1 MEKKTNILNM
11 TEGNPARL
19 LLWFA
24 FPMLLGNLFQQFYNL
39 VDCIVV
45 GRYVGANALAAVGA
59 TGSINF
65 LIISISN
72 GIGSGIGIVA
82 AQYFGAGQPVQVRRT
97 IANSVYVVGMV
108 GVVMS
113 VLGFALAD
121 PLLHLLDTPSE
132 YVEDSVRYMRITC
145 GLSLATVAYNTV
157 SALLRALGDSKTP
170 LKFLVVASC
179 VNIVLDLAF
188 VLYFHMEV
196 AGVAYATV
204 VAQLT
209 AAVGSMIYA
218 LFRNPYF
225 RVSRQERHVNWDI
238 IRRSFSIGTPI
249 AFMSSMI
256 ALSCIALQ
264 WVVNGFGPVVGAAN
278 TALGKI
284 EQLVQQPFASLCTAL
299 STFTGQNL
307 GAGRFDRIRQG
318 FWVGLKAVLAFAVVM
333 FFVPQL
339 FGSQIIS
346 IFVKEPEVIALGAK
360 ALRITSCFYFML
372 GMIYITRGVL
382 NGIGDNAFAM
392 MNGVTELTCRVGI
405 AKPVTMI
412 PAVGKWGI
420 WITTGLTWFI
430 TGAVNV
436 LRYRQKIGGKGARKK
451 AD

>member
-1 MEKKTNILNM
+1 MAKKTNILNM

-59 TGSINF
+59 TGSVNF

-82 AQYFGAGQPVQVRRT
+82 AQYFGAGHPVQVRKT

-108 GVVMS
+108 GAVMS
-113 VLGFALAD
+113 LLGFLLAD
-121 PLLHLLDTPSE
+121 PLLHLLDTPAE
-132 YVEDSVRYMRITC
+132 YVADSVTYMRITC

-179 VNIVLDLAF
+179 VNIVLDLLF

-204 VAQLT
+204 LAQLS
-209 AAVGSMIYA
+209 AAAGSLLYA
-218 LFRNPYF
+218 FLRNPYF
-225 RVSRQERHVNWDI
+225 RVSRQERHVDWDI

-307 GAGRFDRIRQG
+307 GAGRWDRIRQG
-318 FWVGLKAVLAFAVVM
+318 FGVGLKVVLVISVVM
-333 FFVPQL
+333 FLVPQL
-339 FGSQIIS
+339 LGSQIIS
-346 IFVKEPEVIALGAK
+346 VFVKEPDVIALGAK

-392 MNGVTELTCRVGI
+392 LNGVTELSCRVGI

-412 PAVGKWGI
+412 PSVGKWGI
-420 WITTGLTWFI
+420 WMTTGLTWFI
-430 TGAVNV
+430 TGGVNL
-436 LRYRQKIGGKGARKK
+436 LRYRKKVGRKNNK
-451 AD
+451 T